1 LADDEEPRHFSM
13 SEYFSNTISGFGI
26 ACQGIFIGFSREEA
40 LKLSN
45 PVRKLKKRVNLIAR
59 R

>member
-1 LADDEEPRHFSM
+1 M